1 MALSDDLSRRIGKY
15 TKKGT
20 KITQA
25 HVDQARAIESENVII
40 AQNNTRI
47 IANAI
52 NQATM
57 RALEAVGLEVQRIAS
72 DNAPV
77 DTGRLAAS
85 ITHALDPDEPA
96 VYIGTNVEVY
106 PIIQE
111 LGSSKQSAANGGR
124 GYLRPAVNDNVARIN
139 AIFNAEFTN
148 A

>member
-1 MALSDDLSRRIGKY
+1 MALSDDLSGRIGKY

-40 AQNNTRI
+40 AQDNTRI
-47 IANAI
+47 IAEAI

-96 VYIGTNVEVY
+96 VYIGTNVEY
-106 PIIQE
+106 AAAQE
-111 LGSSKQSAANGGR
+111 LSTSKMPAANGGR

>member
-1 MALSDDLSRRIGKY
+1 MALSDDLNRRIGKY

-40 AQNNTRI
+40 AQDNTRI
-47 IANAI
+47 IAEAI
-52 NQATM
+52 NQAVM
-57 RALEAVGLEVQRIAS
+57 RGLEAVGLECQRIAS

-96 VYIGTNVEVY
+96 VYVGTALEYALPVHE
-106 PIIQE
+106 
-111 LGSSKQSAANGGR
+111 GTSKTKPNRFLYNAANQ
-124 GYLRPAVNDNVARIN
+124 NQARFQ
-139 AIFNAEFTN
+139 AIFDAEMRN
-148 A
+148 G